1 MQVHE
6 SLSMDKQT
14 TFSERRGYTFSRTSI
29 YLFAAIFFCSLI
41 AAGFIV
47 YNFAACPQMPLEAT
61 ICDNL
66 FQTSSFHTHKTIS
79 SEKTTTNLSKE
90 LTEATIANDQQH
102 VDVRLPTSIKP
113 FAYNIHLTP
122 FLVEKNFT
130 FNGIVKIYINVIEDT
145 WNITLHATAM
155 KIRKTDVIVQ
165 LYDINSNINGD
176 IINTKKHYFV
186 EQTQFFLIQME
197 DMLKKNNNYTIEIKF
212 IGELNDYLQG
222 FYRSSYM
229 SGNETRFVNIFLSNC

>member
-1 MQVHE
+1 
-6 SLSMDKQT
+6 MDTQT
-14 TFSERRGYTFSRTSI
+14 TFSERRGYTFSRTTLS
-29 YLFAAIFFCSLI
+29 LFAAIFFCSLI

-47 YNFAACPQMPLEAT
+47 YNFAACPQIPFETT
-61 ICDNL
+61 ICDHT
-66 FQTSSFHTHKTIS
+66 FQTSFHTHKSIS
-79 SEKTTTNLSKE
+79 SEKTSTDSSKE
-90 LTEATIANDQQH
+90 STEATIENDQQH

-165 LYDINSNINGD
+165 LYDTNSVSNGET
-176 IINTKKHYFV
+176 INTKKHYFV
-186 EQTQFFLIQME
+186 EQKQFFVIQME
-197 DMLKKNNNYTIEIKF
+197 DILKKNNNYTIEIKY

-229 SGNETRFVNIFLSNC
+229 SGNETRFVIYYQLNFILSNC

>member
-1 MQVHE
+1 
-6 SLSMDKQT
+6 MDTQT
-14 TFSERRGYTFSRTSI
+14 TFSERRGYTFSRTSLF
-29 YLFAAIFFCSLI
+29 LFAAIFFCSLI

-47 YNFAACPQMPLEAT
+47 YNFAACPQIPLETT
-61 ICDNL
+61 ICDHH
-66 FQTSSFHTHKTIS
+66 FQTSFHTHKTILTSTDS
-79 SEKTTTNLSKE
+79 SI
-90 LTEATIANDQQH
+90 EATTVNDQQH

-165 LYDINSNINGD
+165 LYHKNSDSNGET
-176 IINTKKHYFV
+176 IKTKKHYFV
-186 EQTQFFLIQME
+186 EQKQFFVIQME
-197 DMLKKNNNYTIEIKF
+197 DILKKNNNYTIEIKY

-229 SGNETRFVNIFLSNC
+229 SGNETRFVIYCN